1 VIFLLIIFYIHRIS
15 VYIWFWPT
23 LEMCVPYA
31 RAARVCRVVPIK
43 YAKAPDKKGWP
54 EPYIYTPYMTV
65 YLVISLPK
73 IPYTHRIYMTL
84 NNPILLKS
92 SYFCMTHTF
101 GCSSR
106 VERAFHKS
114 GLAVVQVPHAF
125 QPHHDLCVCVHVCV
139 CVCVLCV

>member
-73 IPYTHRIYMTL
+73 IPYTHRIYMVL
-84 NNPILLKS
+84 ANPTYMVLANH
-92 SYFCMTHTF
+92 THMCIT
-101 GCSSR
+101 GVKMSLCTGPPRCSTAHKIA
-106 VERAFHKS
+106 VECK
-114 GLAVVQVPHAF
+114 
-125 QPHHDLCVCVHVCV
+125 CVCVNYQVKLARHV
-139 CVCVLCV
+139 